1 MTDIP
6 PCSVC
11 GQHFDN
17 IFEAVDHMV
26 DDNDEEEFN
35 PTISLPSGYQLLFG
49 SLLRQLY
56 EKADDPEE
64 VKTIVELTYA
74 TLYAAESDIPMMKK
88 LVEDAIIHEYMF
100 EIDKELKNLLEEDK

>member
-1 MTDIP
+1 LIDIP

-11 GQHFDN
+11 GQYFDN
-17 IFEAVDHMV
+17 IFEAVDHLI
-26 DDNDEEEFN
+26 DDNEEEEFN
-35 PTISLPSGYQLLFG
+35 PIISLPSGYQLMFG

-56 EKADDPEE
+56 EKANDPEE

-74 TLYAAESDIPMMKK
+74 TLYAADTDIPMMKK

-100 EIDKELKNLLEEDK
+100 EIDQELKKLLEEDK

>member
-1 MTDIP
+1 M
-6 PCSVC
+6 C

-17 IFEAVDHMV
+17 IFDAVDHMV

-35 PTISLPSGYQLLFG
+35 PVVSLPSGYQLLFG

-56 EKADDPEE
+56 EKADNPEE
-64 VKTIVELTYA
+64 VKNIVELTYA
-74 TLYAAESDIPMMKK
+74 TLYAADTDIPMMKR

-100 EIDKELKNLLEEDK
+100 EIDQELKELLEGDK